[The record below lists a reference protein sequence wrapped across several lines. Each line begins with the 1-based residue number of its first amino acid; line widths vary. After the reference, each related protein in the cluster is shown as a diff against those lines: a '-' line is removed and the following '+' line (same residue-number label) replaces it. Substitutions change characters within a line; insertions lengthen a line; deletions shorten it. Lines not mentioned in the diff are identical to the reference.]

1 MKSRAL
7 ILSVAVALLLA
18 GSLAQAANGP
28 KMYKWVDKDG
38 VTHYGSSIPPEYAAQ
53 ANEQIDS
60 QGNVIKATAAQKTP
74 QEIAAEAQ
82 AQQAAAAQAQAA
94 AAQNARDKVLLD
106 TYSSTADMTRDRD
119 SKITAIDAQIN
130 VFNGTITGLQNTLA
144 DLQGR
149 ANELQ
154 SKNKPVTPQL
164 EKQLSDTQAQLV
176 ANQQQL
182 LQEQQHKQ
190 QVQAQ
195 FAADIARYQQLTAPP
210 AAATHQ

>member
-60 QGNVIKATAAQKTP
+60 QGNVIKSQAAQKTP
-74 QEIAAEAQ
+74 EQIAAEQQAQ
-82 AQQAAAAQAQAA
+82 ALAAQQAQAQAEA
-94 AAQNARDKVLLD
+94 KAHDQVLLD

-119 SKITAIDAQIN
+119 SKIASIDAQVN
-130 VFNGTITGLQNTLA
+130 VFNGTISGLQTTLA
-144 DLQGR
+144 DLQDR
-149 ANELQ
+149 SNELQ
-154 SKNKPVTPQL
+154 S
-164 EKQLSDTQAQLV
+164 
-176 ANQQQL
+176 
-182 LQEQQHKQ
+182 
-190 QVQAQ
+190 
-195 FAADIARYQQLTAPP
+195 
-210 AAATHQ
+210 